1 MEATSSRSVLSSAA
15 WGGVPMFSSGM
26 VGFSEVQLALSVV
39 SVESL
44 LQEKNESAFCFLA
57 PRSSKDFTRDK
68 IRPLGMSA
76 AFLYLNLTYS

>member
-1 MEATSSRSVLSSAA
+1 
-15 WGGVPMFSSGM
+15 M

-44 LQEKNESAFCFLA
+44 QEKNKSAFCFLA

-68 IRPLGMSA
+68 IRPLGMSV

>member
-1 MEATSSRSVLSSAA
+1 VEATSSRSVLSSAA

-39 SVESL
+39 RWNRCRRRICFL
-44 LQEKNESAFCFLA
+44 LCLA

-68 IRPLGMSA
+68 IRPLGMSV